1 MMKILGR
8 LDRLTA
14 GLKSEDITMDIKEE
28 LKTWHESNREQFPV
42 VAGQLNFLVDAIVKH
57 MDGSNQLFRIDFAKS
72 SKRYENQMFEREY
85 IDSVK
90 GFTRIIAGKREGDDF
105 TIDHTIRETYGFVG
119 RQLQTAFPGLI
130 VMCKESSGRILAVTL
145 VRFETKQ
152 DLFRQATFLTTRVKT
167 AENSTFFQCC
177 IGAKFTN
184 VIAIEDMHS
193 FVSKR
198 IFDLSTPI
206 VMTFTA
212 EDGDR
217 LSFEELESMLSIYMH
232 CHGYTMHSINNMPS
246 ECWDAMNKSHAAF
259 VGGVAVPSLF
269 FKAEKDGDVEGNM
282 YFAIKTGAV
291 VRVYVS
297 I

>member
-8 LDRLTA
+8 LDKLTA
-14 GLKSEDITMDIKEE
+14 DLGSEDIGMDIKQE
-28 LKTWHESNREQFPV
+28 LKTWHASNSVQFPV
-42 VAGQLNFLVDAIVKH
+42 VAGRLDFLADAIVKH
-57 MDGSNQLFRIDFAKS
+57 MAGSNQLFKFDFAKS
-72 SKRYENQMFEREY
+72 SKEYHNQTFEREY

-90 GFTRIIAGKREGDDF
+90 DFTRIIAGKREGDDF

-119 RQLQTAFPGLI
+119 RRLQTAFPGLI

-152 DLFRQATFLTTRVKT
+152 DFFRQATFLTTRVKT

-177 IGAKFTN
+177 IDAEFTN

-206 VMTFTA
+206 VMTFTD

-217 LSFEELESMLSIYMH
+217 LSFGELESMLSIYMH
-232 CHGYTMHSINNMPS
+232 CHGYTMHSIDNMPS
-246 ECWDAMNKSHAAF
+246 ECWEAMDRSHAAF
-259 VGGVAVPSLF
+259 VGGVEVPSLF

-282 YFAIKTGAV
+282 YFAIKKGAV

>member
-1 MMKILGR
+1 MKILGR

-42 VAGQLNFLVDAIVKH
+42 VAGRLDFLVDAIVKH
-57 MDGSNQLFRIDFAKS
+57 MAGSNQLFKFDFAKS

-206 VMTFTA
+206 VMTFTG

-217 LSFEELESMLSIYMH
+217 LSFQELESMLSIYMH
-232 CHGYTMHSINNMPS
+232 CHGYTMHSIDNMPS
-246 ECWDAMNKSHAAF
+246 ECWEAMDRSHAAF
-259 VGGVAVPSLF
+259 VGGVEVPSLF

>member
-42 VAGQLNFLVDAIVKH
+42 VAGRLDFLVDAIVKH
-57 MDGSNQLFRIDFAKS
+57 MAGSNQLFKFDFAKS
-72 SKRYENQMFEREY
+72 SKMYENQMFEREY

-177 IGAKFTN
+177 IGANFTN

-206 VMTFTA
+206 VMTFTD

-217 LSFEELESMLSIYMH
+217 LSFGELESMLSIYMH
-232 CHGYTMHSINNMPS
+232 CHGYTMHSIDNMPS
-246 ECWDAMNKSHAAF
+246 ECWDAMNRSHAAF